1 MASSQQRDLQLAS
14 YSWSLGRVFRVMLW
28 KSLEGQAH
36 GTLGASLSDS
46 GSLEEAAG
54 RGALG
59 GASSHLHAT
68 PLSPRQRDQATEQRL

>member
-1 MASSQQRDLQLAS
+1 
-14 YSWSLGRVFRVMLW
+14 MLW

-36 GTLGASLSDS
+36 GTLGASLRDS